1 MKGYYI
7 YKMVGSGTIKSYL
20 TRTDEDLKRVNN
32 ILADCGTYRTIWS
45 MKSSDDV
52 LPYDFIVNG
61 INTLLFDMK
70 CPVYFE
76 LVSVKKCN
84 CWKITPINDNFID
97 SYIFNMSD
105 AFYKIIEDVFNTFE
119 INYHYNNTR
128 SCVFLDM
135 R

>member
-70 CPVYFE
+70 CPVYSSFF
-76 LVSVKKCN
+76 N
-84 CWKITPINDNFID
+84 CSSGEF
-97 SYIFNMSD
+97 SD
-105 AFYKIIEDVFNTFE
+105 G
-119 INYHYNNTR
+119 
-128 SCVFLDM
+128 
-135 R
+135 